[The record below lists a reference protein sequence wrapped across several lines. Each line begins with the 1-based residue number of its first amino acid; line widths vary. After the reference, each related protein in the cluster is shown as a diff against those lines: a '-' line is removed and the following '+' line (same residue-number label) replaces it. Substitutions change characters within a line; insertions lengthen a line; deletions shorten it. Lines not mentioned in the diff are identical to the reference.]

1 MALGEGAQIRFQPV
15 VGRDPRAAGEKAG
28 ELVWLAISNA
38 RNSPCMFCKPPAHG
52 LIRPSPFKGMSV
64 TFVVLGPGGGNMG
77 DELFPA
83 RPRSSLE
90 VSVPEGVIEDLG
102 LV

>member
-1 MALGEGAQIRFQPV
+1 MHNAFVELSMGLDKEAL
-15 VGRDPRAAGEKAG
+15 RDARHVSAS
-28 ELVWLAISNA
+28 LVWLAISNA